1 MKGKN
6 MNYSFRYYGDI
17 KHLVYKHKDGTEILS
32 TSFKG
37 LVESIKAYNKIYH
50 NSNDLSII

>member
-1 MKGKN
+1 